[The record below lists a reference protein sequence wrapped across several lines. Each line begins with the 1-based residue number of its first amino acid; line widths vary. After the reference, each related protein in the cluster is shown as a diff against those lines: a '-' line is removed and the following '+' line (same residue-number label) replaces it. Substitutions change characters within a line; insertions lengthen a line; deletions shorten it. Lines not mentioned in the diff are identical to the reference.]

1 MSKIMERLN
10 KYKKENEKYQAKV
23 EKKLE
28 SRLKN

>member
-10 KYKKENEKYQAKV
+10 KYKKENEKYKAKV
-23 EKKLE
+23 EKSE